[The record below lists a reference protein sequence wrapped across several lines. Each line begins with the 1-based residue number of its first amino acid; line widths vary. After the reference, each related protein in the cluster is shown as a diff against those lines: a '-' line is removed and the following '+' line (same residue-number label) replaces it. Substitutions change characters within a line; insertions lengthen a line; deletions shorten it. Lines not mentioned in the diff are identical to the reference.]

1 MSPANDKHIF
11 MKHFPFTFFA
21 VLIFA
26 AAASGQKGVDPQTQE
41 IRREIEKTNT
51 GNNTGAPPA
60 RSFDWGKG
68 KTKVRETLPNPYR
81 LNSRRD
87 VLMTNIRDVLKERK
101 ILIDEAASRPNDGIF
116 VTQPFIFAKGAVISQ
131 NEINRYAVLNTAET
145 VWTRGQYTLTIEVQ
159 SIDGVRNNVSVTA
172 KVEGRSG
179 NGLTSEWTT
188 LQSSGV
194 AEDEFLA
201 KLIESVTGTSPDAP
215 QTEIP

>member
-1 MSPANDKHIF
+1 
-11 MKHFPFTFFA
+11 MKLLTSAIFA

-26 AAASGQKGVDPQTQE
+26 AAAFGQKGVDPQTQE
-41 IRREIEKTNT
+41 IRREGDKTNT

-68 KTKVRETLPNPYR
+68 KTKERGLLANPYKM
-81 LNSRRD
+81 NSRRD
-87 VLMTNIRDVLKERK
+87 VLLESIREVLKERK
-101 ILIDEAASRPNDGIF
+101 ILIDEAASRSNNGIL

-131 NEINRYAVLNTAET
+131 NEINRYAVLDTSGT

-159 SIDGVRNNVSVTA
+159 SIDGVQNNVSVTA

-179 NGLTSEWTT
+179 NGLGSEWTT
-188 LQSSGV
+188 LQSSGI

-201 KLIESVTGTSPDAP
+201 KLVETVTGISPDAP

>member
-1 MSPANDKHIF
+1 MSFHCGRYII
-11 MKHFPFTFFA
+11 MKLLTSAIFA

-26 AAASGQKGVDPQTQE
+26 AAAFGQKGVDPQTQE
-41 IRREIEKTNT
+41 IRREGDKTNT

-68 KTKVRETLPNPYR
+68 KTKERGLLANPYKM
-81 LNSRRD
+81 NSRRD
-87 VLMTNIRDVLKERK
+87 VLLESIREVLKERK
-101 ILIDEAASRPNDGIF
+101 ILIDEAASRSNNGIL

-131 NEINRYAVLNTAET
+131 NEINRYAVLDTSGT

-159 SIDGVRNNVSVTA
+159 SIDGVQNNVSVTA

-179 NGLTSEWTT
+179 NGLGSEWTT
-188 LQSSGV
+188 LQSSGI

-201 KLIESVTGTSPDAP
+201 KLVETVTGISPDAP